1 MKMKFPYITI
11 KKNSYPVFILL
22 FCLFAV
28 TIQGCKKK
36 RSDMANILFKR
47 TQNKVFKNLDPDD
60 FAEVFKHVLDS
71 DKANLTNPVRIKT
84 YYINNDYD
92 PALFLAYYQSGD
104 FNIMLSY
111 FDKADEHG
119 LDSNMFQPQ
128 QIRALAAKFYS
139 KNGIKTLD
147 EAYHDMA
154 QLELLSANSLINY
167 TNYLKFGLINPKR
180 IYSRYFMA
188 TKRPDSTSIKQALQA
203 RNLKVYLD
211 TIQPKDPQYKILQ
224 KAYLSGTVIPGLT
237 KDESQRLL
245 LISMERLRWQ
255 NKPSEVR
262 YVLVNIPDFKLDV
275 MDSGKSVLNMKVCV
289 GQGRNMDNAKTLIK
303 FDDTD
308 RVDKPNPHET
318 PLLNSMIHSVQVN
331 PVWNIPESIANK
343 EIMVEAAKDP
353 YYLANKN
360 IDVYK
365 NGDKIPDPETID
377 WSTASRSDYEFKQ
390 KPGADNSLGKIKFLF
405 NNRSNVYLHD
415 TPAKLAFYKTM
426 RAVSHGCVR
435 LGNPEGLALALFG
448 QTDDYNTID
457 ADMKS
462 DNPTPTDIDLPNKTA
477 VYITYN
483 TCWADSTG
491 AIQYRPD
498 VYGLDIVLY
507 AHMEKILDNVKANG
521 TSGTIAKLAAR

>member
-1 MKMKFPYITI
+1 MKMKFPYIVI
-11 KKNSYPVFILL
+11 KRSGYPAFILL
-22 FCLFAV
+22 LCLF
-28 TIQGCKKK
+28 TITFQSCKKK
-36 RSDMANILFKR
+36 RSEMANILFKK
-47 TQNKVFKNLDPDD
+47 TQNNLFKKLDPDD
-60 FAEVFKHVLDS
+60 FAVVFKHVLDS
-71 DKANLTNPVRIKT
+71 DRANLANPVRIKA
-84 YYINNDYD
+84 YYANNQYD
-92 PALFLAYYQSGD
+92 PALFLAYVQNGG
-104 FNIMLSY
+104 FKTMLTY

-119 LDSNMFQPQ
+119 LDSNMFDPAR
-128 QIRALAAKFYS
+128 IRALSNKFND
-139 KNGIKTLD
+139 KNSIKTVD
-147 EAYHDMA
+147 EAYHDIA
-154 QLELLSANSLINY
+154 ELELLTANSLINY
-167 TNYLKFGLINPKR
+167 TNYLQFGLISPKR
-180 IYSRYFMA
+180 IYSRYFIA
-188 TKRPDSTSIKQALQA
+188 TKRPDSNSIKHVLQA
-203 RNLKVYLD
+203 RNLVTYLD
-211 TIQPKDPQYKILQ
+211 SIQPKDPQYKILQ
-224 KAYLSGTVIPGLT
+224 KAFLSGTVIPGLS

-255 NKPSEVR
+255 NKPSEVK

-275 MDSGKSVLNMKVCV
+275 IDSGKSVLNMKVCV
-289 GQGRNMDNAKTLIK
+289 GQGRNMDNAKTLIH

-318 PLLNSMIHSVQVN
+318 PLLNSVIHSVQVN

-343 EIMVEAAKDP
+343 EIMVEAAEDP

-377 WSTASRSDYEFKQ
+377 WSTANKSDFEFKQ

-405 NNRSNVYLHD
+405 NNHSNVYLHD
-415 TPAKLAFYKTM
+415 TPAKSAFYKAM

-448 QTDDYNTID
+448 QSDEYNTID
-457 ADMKS
+457 EDMKS
-462 DNPTPTDIDLPNKTA
+462 DNPAPTDIDLPNKTA
-477 VYITYN
+477 VYITYT

-507 AHMEKILDNVKANG
+507 AHMEKILDNVKANV
-521 TSGTIAKLAAR
+521 ARLASR